1 MGAETVRFYQ
11 EQPESDRAKQTFQQQ
26 IERLE
31 RLNEPESPAQAL
43 GNLALSYFI
52 GGAITQGA
60 VMPRTEAIAV
70 EGIVATTEYAD
81 QFRRAA

>member
-1 MGAETVRFYQ
+1 MGAETARLYQ
-11 EQPESDRAKQTFQQQ
+11 EQTEADRIKQTYDQQ
-26 IERLE
+26 IERLQ
-31 RLNEPESPAQAL
+31 RLNEPELPAQAL

-60 VMPRTEAIAV
+60 IMPRTEAVAI
-70 EGIVATTEYAD
+70 EGIVATTEYAN

>member
-1 MGAETVRFYQ
+1 MGAETARPYQ
-11 EQPESDRAKQTFQQQ
+11 QQTEADRIKQTYDQQA
-26 IERLE
+26 ERIQ
-31 RLNEPESPAQAL
+31 RLSEPESPAQAL

-60 VMPRTEAIAV
+60 IMPRTEAVAI